1 MQLFTKSLYRSVDG
15 DEDFDITT
23 MIEEKYNL
31 SSLLDS
37 LSDFEIES
45 ESDSTPDIDSPI
57 LQDEIEI
64 NEVASASMI

>member
-45 ESDSTPDIDSPI
+45 KSEFDSTPDIDSPI
-57 LQDEIEI
+57 L
-64 NEVASASMI
+64 